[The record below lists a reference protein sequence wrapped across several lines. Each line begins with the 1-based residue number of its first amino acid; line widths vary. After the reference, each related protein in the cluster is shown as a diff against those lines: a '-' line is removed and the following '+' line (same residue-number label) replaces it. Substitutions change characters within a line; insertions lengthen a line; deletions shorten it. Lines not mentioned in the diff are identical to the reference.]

1 MTGPAETSRG
11 GAAVMAA
18 VASPN
23 GHRRLRGARLALFAS
38 VFLAAACAP
47 NAPPQT
53 SGPHAMAAAAEEL
66 AAKAGRDVLA
76 RGGNAVDAVIAVQ
89 MVLNLTEPQSAGIG
103 GGGFLLYYDA
113 ASGTV
118 SAYDGRETAPH
129 SAAPGMFLDENGA
142 PKDYA
147 AVMAGGAAVGVPGLL
162 AMLDA
167 AHRDHGT
174 IAWGELFGPA
184 IALATSGFPVTRR
197 LSELIAED
205 EYLKNFPAAD
215 AYFYR
220 ADGSPRQP
228 GEILKNP
235 DFAGTLKTIAAGGAA
250 AFYGGPIARDIAA
263 AVKTPDNPG
272 GLAAS
277 DMAAYRAKRVAPVCG
292 SYRAY
297 RVCSMPPPSSG
308 GIAILQAL
316 GILDSFDIG
325 ALAPDSLE
333 AVHLISEASRLA
345 FADRN
350 QYLGD
355 PDFVLVPAAAM
366 LDPAYLRA
374 RAKLISAEQAMTAVQ
389 PGVFLGGTNAPAA
402 VRGQSTTQISVVDKD
417 GNAAAMTASIQT
429 AFGSRIMVRGFLL
442 NNELTDFSFSPVVDG
457 RADANAPAPG
467 KKPLSSMSPT
477 LVFDAGGKLA
487 LVIGSPGGTNIIG
500 YVLKTLIGVLDWGL
514 GVQEAIDRPNFVAK
528 TGPVLLE
535 AGTPITALRPG
546 LEAMGHDVEVT
557 PLVSGLYGVAV
568 TADGLAGGA
577 DPRRPGVAL
586 GN

>member
-1 MTGPAETSRG
+1 
-11 GAAVMAA
+11 
-18 VASPN
+18 
-23 GHRRLRGARLALFAS
+23 
-38 VFLAAACAP
+38 
-47 NAPPQT
+47 
-53 SGPHAMAAAAEEL
+53 
-66 AAKAGRDVLA
+66 
-76 RGGNAVDAVIAVQ
+76 
-89 MVLNLTEPQSAGIG
+89 
-103 GGGFLLYYDA
+103 
-113 ASGTV
+113 
-118 SAYDGRETAPH
+118 
-129 SAAPGMFLDENGA
+129 
-142 PKDYA
+142 
-147 AVMAGGAAVGVPGLL
+147 
-162 AMLDA
+162 
-167 AHRDHGT
+167 
-174 IAWGELFGPA
+174 
-184 IALATSGFPVTRR
+184 
-197 LSELIAED
+197 
-205 EYLKNFPAAD
+205 
-215 AYFYR
+215 
-220 ADGSPRQP
+220 
-228 GEILKNP
+228 
-235 DFAGTLKTIAAGGAA
+235 
-250 AFYGGPIARDIAA
+250 
-263 AVKTPDNPG
+263 
-272 GLAAS
+272 
-277 DMAAYRAKRVAPVCG
+277 MAAYRAKRVAPVCG

-355 PDFVLVPAAAM
+355 PDFVLVPVAVM